1 MSLPHEHL
9 LPCATSLLN
18 ALSKTAKILVPKWA
32 RSLLPSIGDLF
43 PKEKKKEKK
52 EKATPKSVRKFVP
65 LQHLCFPTQCKT
77 AELVLWFANGCWQL
91 LVLTMGSDIPQESR
105 LFMVPKS
112 LQYAETGSGQ
122 EEAVLVRVAACML
135 FLPLHGLVARGQLA
149 EHISVLQHFAFCKRT
164 DEWFISPQQQHVLPL
179 IPFRKRGISAGFV
192 NKTRVLPEA
201 GASQAGSAAA
211 TKAALLKASGCCQ
224 AAALRCFVVFETQG
238 CLCSTV
244 SMLCCCSSVLTNK
257 WLCRLGAATVGGC
270 CVI

>member
-1 MSLPHEHL
+1 MSLPHRHL

-18 ALSKTAKILVPKWA
+18 ALSKAAKILVPKWA
-32 RSLLPSIGDLF
+32 RAVLPSISDLF

-52 EKATPKSVRKFVP
+52 NATPKSVRKFVP

-91 LVLTMGSDIPQESR
+91 LVLTTGSNIPQESR
-105 LFMVPKS
+105 LFVVPKC

-164 DEWFISPQQQHVLPL
+164 QM
-179 IPFRKRGISAGFV
+179 
-192 NKTRVLPEA
+192 N
-201 GASQAGSAAA
+201 GSFHP
-211 TKAALLKASGCCQ
+211 S
-224 AAALRCFVVFETQG
+224 
-238 CLCSTV
+238 S
-244 SMLCCCSSVLTNK
+244 SMLCLLSPFEREVLVLASLIKPVCCLKLEQARPALQLQQRRLSSKPRAVARQQHSDAL
-257 WLCRLGAATVGGC
+257 
-270 CVI
+270 